1 MITPNIMISKN
12 TGLLRPK
19 KNMFGISI
27 VENNTTLFKISK
39 KQREMFLLIE
49 KQSPFFYFVFHL
61 SNYNEMDIDTNC
73 IYYKI
78 PLIFRFI
85 SQLLVMFN
93 NHTLNKF

>member
-1 MITPNIMISKN
+1 MISKY

-27 VENNTTLFKISK
+27 VKIITTLLKISK

-49 KQSPFFYFVFHL
+49 KQSPLFYFIFHFT
-61 SNYNEMDIDTNC
+61 NYNEMDIDTNC

-85 SQLLVMFN
+85 SLLLVIFK

>member
-1 MITPNIMISKN
+1 MISKYI
-12 TGLLRPK
+12 GLLRPL

-27 VENNTTLFKISK
+27 VKIITTLLKISK

-49 KQSPFFYFVFHL
+49 KQSPLFYFIFHFT
-61 SNYNEMDIDTNC
+61 NYNEMDIDTNC

-85 SQLLVMFN
+85 SQLLVIFN
-93 NHTLNKF
+93 NHNLNKF